1 MVSVEI
7 SWINDAI
14 FHSFILFVI
23 LVLVHVESSNQKRDH
38 LLEVFGAIRSN
49 RPVPVGFCQFDIGEK
64 VSTGEVFRPACVDQ
78 CVSYLNRTV
87 ISVDR

>member
-1 MVSVEI
+1 MSHDGFLLNVTQDYQRISVFVRCVKFTLVAVV
-7 SWINDAI
+7 WRYAINCH
-14 FHSFILFVI
+14 HSDWL
-23 LVLVHVESSNQKRDH
+23 
-38 LLEVFGAIRSN
+38 
-49 RPVPVGFCQFDIGEK
+49 VPVGFCQFDIGEK